1 LDRYL
6 VTGGAGFIGSHLC
19 EALVARGDRVRV
31 LDDLSS
37 GRRANLEPLG
47 LGPVGSDA
55 PVELLEADVADPDV
69 LGIALAGVAGVFHE
83 AAQVSVPQS
92 VERPVRSLD
101 VNALAT
107 LRLLEAARGA
117 GVERFVFA
125 GSSAAYG
132 DSETLPKHEGLPVDP
147 LSPYAIGKVA
157 GEQCLRVY
165 GRLHG
170 MRTVTLR
177 YFNVFGPW
185 QDPNSQYAAVVP
197 KFITAFLAEQA
208 PVIHGDGL
216 QSRDFTY
223 VQNVV
228 EANLAA
234 AAAPASAGGR
244 AYNIALGGRVTV
256 KELCER
262 IRHLVGAEVRPRHDE
277 SRAGDVRHS
286 QADNAVLRSL
296 FPEVRATPLAEG
308 LAQTFAWFATL
319 SGDGR

>member
-1 LDRYL
+1 VR
-6 VTGGAGFIGSHLC
+6 
-19 EALVARGDRVRV
+19 RVV
-31 LDDLSS
+31 YASS
-37 GRRANLEPLG
+37 
-47 LGPVGSDA
+47 S
-55 PVELLEADVADPDV
+55 
-69 LGIALAGVAGVFHE
+69 
-83 AAQVSVPQS
+83 SV
-92 VERPVRSLD
+92 
-101 VNALAT
+101 
-107 LRLLEAARGA
+107 
-117 GVERFVFA
+117 
-125 GSSAAYG
+125 YG
-132 DSETLPKHEGLPVDP
+132 NTEELPKHEGLRHRPM
-147 LSPYAIGKVA
+147 SPYAVNKAV
-157 GEQCLRVY
+157 GELY
-165 GRLHG
+165 GAVFDDLYG
-170 MRTVTLR
+170 LSTVGLR

-286 QADNAVLRSL
+286 QAAVDLAREHLGYTGSVSL
-296 FPEVRATPLAEG
+296 DDGLERTVAWYRERAAHG
-308 LAQTFAWFATL
+308 GKA
-319 SGDGR
+319 